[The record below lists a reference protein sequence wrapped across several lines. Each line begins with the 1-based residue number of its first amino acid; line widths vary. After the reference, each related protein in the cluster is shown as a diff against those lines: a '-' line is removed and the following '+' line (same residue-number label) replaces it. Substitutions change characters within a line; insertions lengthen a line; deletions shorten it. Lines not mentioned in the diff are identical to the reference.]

1 MGTTRDRLR
10 SATHAKVLAAAD
22 ALFLEQGFAATTV
35 RDIAASAGVSVGT
48 VMAVGDKSGLLVAI
62 FDRLIEQVHLARRG
76 SVTEPPSATGVP
88 CAARVMS
95 LLTPFLD
102 LFTTRPGLA
111 RAYASILVAGNHSST
126 VFTELSTT
134 LVDEIRDVLEAGGR
148 PGTRDPT
155 SLATAIYFAYVGALF
170 GWAAGPDDEAT
181 TISDRLCDTITT
193 ICSSEDHSS

>member
-1 MGTTRDRLR
+1 
-10 SATHAKVLAAAD
+10 
-22 ALFLEQGFAATTV
+22 
-35 RDIAASAGVSVGT
+35 
-48 VMAVGDKSGLLVAI
+48 KSGLLVAI

-76 SVTEPPSATGVP
+76 SVTPPSSATGTP

-102 LFTTRPGLA
+102 LFTNRPELA

-134 LVDEIRDVLEAGGR
+134 LVDEIRDVLDEGGY

-155 SLATAIYFAYVGALF
+155 SLATAIYFAYIGSLF
-170 GWAAGPDDEAT
+170 GWAAGSDDEAT
-181 TISDRLCDTITT
+181 TISDRLHDTITT
-193 ICSSEDHSS
+193 ICSSEERST